1 MIIDLLSISLEIV
14 SHRFFLFDVEIAVIP
29 CKLLFTIVIRIR
41 LFFQQNTLTM
51 LFISFSGYMKLEH
64 GTTTRIVVAHP
75 TGSIG
80 NIGKIRRVELSWVYD
95 MDVLQPRSLCFFWCN
110 DRLYVNSVSVDAMDL
125 PGRG

>member
-1 MIIDLLSISLEIV
+1 MTIIKISVIYYTYNHPTSDDSCLPFRLDALTTLLLV
-14 SHRFFLFDVEIAVIP
+14 
-29 CKLLFTIVIRIR
+29 
-41 LFFQQNTLTM
+41 
-51 LFISFSGYMKLEH
+51 SFSGYMKLEH
-64 GTTTRIVVAHP
+64 GTTARIVVAHP

-80 NIGKIRRVELSWVYD
+80 NIGKVRRVELSWVYD

>member
-1 MIIDLLSISLEIV
+1 
-14 SHRFFLFDVEIAVIP
+14 
-29 CKLLFTIVIRIR
+29 
-41 LFFQQNTLTM
+41 M
-51 LFISFSGYMKLEH
+51 LFNAYMRSLNDYSSCSGYMKLEH
-64 GTTTRIVVAHP
+64 GSTARMVVAHP

-80 NIGKIRRVELSWVYD
+80 NIGKVRRIELSWVYD

>member
-1 MIIDLLSISLEIV
+1 
-14 SHRFFLFDVEIAVIP
+14 
-29 CKLLFTIVIRIR
+29 
-41 LFFQQNTLTM
+41 
-51 LFISFSGYMKLEH
+51 MKLEH
-64 GTTTRIVVAHP
+64 GTTARIVVAHP

-80 NIGKIRRVELSWVYD
+80 NIGKVRRIELSWVYD